1 MFDAKSSSNVR
12 SITVTNLATACENL
26 RQLPPPSHLQ
36 PNYTY
41 PPIHTANV
49 YNRGDAG
56 HLLTSA
62 SKKSSILVALTEFN
76 NEIHVV
82 LTRRTPTMR
91 KHSGQVAFPGGKNEQ
106 GDVNDFNAAMRESFE
121 EIKLPNLNIDPLTHL
136 RKNKSVRYTVTGE
149 LCTILDFH
157 IEASPPHYVTIQMS
171 DGREKQT
178 TTEKLTVSGINY
190 IRDLERLVQP
200 AFNPPLVVTPIIVT
214 IDYDEI
220 YSRLTPNEDECNAI
234 FLAPLMMF
242 LQSSRKHS
250 ICDLKHSSGL
260 YRMHHFMVQDNHTIF
275 DVWGMTADVCIYVAS
290 VVYKQRPNFAMN
302 EVEDNQN
309 IYPPSL
315 LFSKQKN
322 KSNL

>member
-1 MFDAKSSSNVR
+1 MNKKAKVLL
-12 SITVTNLATACENL
+12 IT
-26 RQLPPPSHLQ
+26 
-36 PNYTY
+36 
-41 PPIHTANV
+41 
-49 YNRGDAG
+49 
-56 HLLTSA
+56 
-62 SKKSSILVALTEFN
+62 
-76 NEIHVV
+76 
-82 LTRRTPTMR
+82 
-91 KHSGQVAFPGGKNEQ
+91 
-106 GDVNDFNAAMRESFE
+106 
-121 EIKLPNLNIDPLTHL
+121 PNLKGIGDGVNRIQPSLGLLLIAPILEKNGHEVKIYDSALDGWENRTTIDEKNNLVMIGQTDDKIGKVISDFSPDIVAVSVLFSNLLESAHNIAKITKKVKKDTIVILGGNHISSAVSDYKIGQL
-136 RKNKSVRYTVTGE
+136 DKN
-149 LCTILDFH
+149 
-157 IEASPPHYVTIQMS
+157 
-171 DGREKQT
+171 
-178 TTEKLTVSGINY
+178 SGLPDY